1 MRALKLTIAYDGTR
15 YVGWQWQDNGLS
27 VQQVLET
34 AWTSVTGETT
44 RITGASRTDS
54 GVHALGQVASLATES
69 TLPAAV
75 LQRALN
81 ATLPQDVAVLE
92 LVEAFEGF
100 DAITHS
106 RGKRYR
112 YVIQDGPIA
121 DPLATRFSWHIPRR
135 LDDEAMREAAACL
148 LGTHDFASFQSIGSN
163 RVSTVRTMTDIKLE
177 RGRGVVLEN
186 LQFEIAGNGFLYN
199 MVRAIVGSLVRI
211 GRGRRSVAWL
221 REVLEAR
228 DRRRAGPTAPPQGLF
243 LVSVD
248 YDVG

>member
-1 MRALKLTIAYDGTR
+1 VRSLKLTLAYDGTA

-34 AWTSVTGETT
+34 AWTGVTGETT

-54 GVHALGQVASLATES
+54 GVHALGQVASVATES
-69 TLPAAV
+69 QLPTAV

-92 LVEAFEGF
+92 VAEAFEGF

-135 LDDEAMREAAACL
+135 LDDDAMREAAQCL
-148 LGTHDFASFQSIGSN
+148 LGTHDFTSFQSVGSN
-163 RVSTVRTMTDIKLE
+163 RVSTVRTMTDVRLE

-221 REVLEAR
+221 REVCEAR